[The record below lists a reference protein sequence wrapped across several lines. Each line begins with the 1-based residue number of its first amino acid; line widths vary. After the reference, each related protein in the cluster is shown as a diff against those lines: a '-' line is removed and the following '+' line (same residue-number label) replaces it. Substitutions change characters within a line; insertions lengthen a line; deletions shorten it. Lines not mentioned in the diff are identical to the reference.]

1 MTVLLGTGLR
11 VGGLQALRLR
21 DVKRNQIHVSW
32 ESAKGEK
39 AMRVGAVPNRL
50 PSKLIPFGKKT
61 RCKRAFCSGGRYA
74 DGNGLYLVV
83 AESGARRWLL
93 RTVIAGKRRDIG
105 LGSVRLVELA
115 KARVEAA
122 RMRLIARTG
131 GDPLT
136 ERRRERRTM
145 LTFEEAAK
153 QVHAAHAATFRNA
166 KHQAQW
172 LSSLKM

>member
-1 MTVLLGTGLR
+1 M
-11 VGGLQALRLR
+11 
-21 DVKRNQIHVSW
+21 
-32 ESAKGEK
+32 
-39 AMRVGAVPNRL
+39 
-50 PSKLIPFGKKT
+50 
-61 RCKRAFCSGGRYA
+61 
-74 DGNGLYLVV
+74 
-83 AESGARRWLL
+83 